1 MKMQRTAILSFL
13 VCALGVL
20 GAQAQLRVGA
30 ARVDVTGKSG
40 PSQTG
45 KYDHERVYVR
55 AIVLD
60 NGFARAALISSEGDT
75 GGQATIDAVARELDC
90 PAQNVII
97 SSTHTHSPK
106 ITPPATPIPGGA
118 STAAPGRQRE
128 QSLNP
133 SMLEAV
139 RQAKAKL
146 EPARVGYSTGASYLN
161 VNRDAIDPDTRKW
174 IQYSN
179 LDAASDKTVAV
190 LTFEKPSGE
199 PIAVYVNYAMHP
211 INGYVLDI
219 VSGDFAGAMSRYVEK
234 AFGDKIVVAFTQGA
248 SGDQNPLYLR
258 PSNNAMA
265 SRLGNPI
272 TGFEIKRETNE
283 GPLRSVQYGVAE
295 GEMPKATEPDPK
307 VIDDMFRFIESEG
320 QILGEEV
327 IRTMTWTGR
336 WSTDVRI
343 QGLEKDVSCPGRKR
357 TNGNPYSATTREGVD
372 GTYVDGPPRVFQ
384 IGVLGIGP
392 TAVAWI
398 NGEIFTLIGQ
408 KTKHEAPMNDTM
420 FSTIS
425 NNVIGGYTPD
435 DGSYGKQT
443 FQVLDSVVKPGC
455 AETAIIKTVG
465 DLETQYLNLTGK

>member
-1 MKMQRTAILSFL
+1 MQFKSGAILL
-13 VCALGVL
+13 ALAMGVTS
-20 GAQAQLRVGA
+20 AHAELRAGA
-30 ARVDVTGKSG
+30 AKVDITGKLGS
-40 PSQTG
+40 SQSG
-45 KYDHERVYVR
+45 KYEHEHVYVR

-60 NGFARAALISSEGDT
+60 NGASRAALISSEADT
-75 GGQATIDAVARELDC
+75 GGQATVDAVAKELDC
-90 PAQNVII
+90 SVNNVII

-106 ITPPATPIPGGA
+106 LTPPAEPIAGGA
-118 STAAPGRQRE
+118 RSAAPGRERD
-128 QSLNP
+128 QSVNP
-133 SMLEAV
+133 SIVEAV
-139 RQAKAKL
+139 HQAKAKL
-146 EPARVGYSTGASYLN
+146 EPARAGFGTGTSYLN
-161 VNRDAIDPDTRKW
+161 VNRDGIDPETRKW

-179 LDAASDKTVAV
+179 LDAPSDKTVAV
-190 LTFEKPSGE
+190 LTFERPGGE
-199 PIAVYVNYAMHP
+199 PIAVYVNYSMHP

-258 PSNNAMA
+258 PSNDAMA

-272 TGFEIKRETNE
+272 TGFEINREKNE

-307 VIDDMFRFIESEG
+307 VIDDLFRFIESEG

-327 IRTMTWTGR
+327 IRVMTFTSR
-336 WSTDVRI
+336 WSGDVRI

-357 TNGNPYSATTREGVD
+357 TNGNPFSATTREGVE
-372 GTYVDGPPRVFQ
+372 GVYVDGPPRVYQ
-384 IGVLGIGP
+384 IGVLGIGT

-408 KTKHEAPMNDTM
+408 RTRHQAPLNDTM

-425 NNVIGGYTPD
+425 NAVVGGYTPD
-435 DGSYGKQT
+435 DASYGKQT

-455 AETAIIKTVG
+455 AETAIVKTIG
-465 DLETQYLNLTGK
+465 DLEDQYLNLTGK

>member
-1 MKMQRTAILSFL
+1 M
-13 VCALGVL
+13 LGIL

-30 ARVDVTGKSG
+30 AKVDVTGKLG

-45 KYDHERVYVR
+45 KYDHEHVYVR

-75 GGQATIDAVARELDC
+75 GGQATVDAVAKELDC
-90 PAQNVII
+90 PVQNVII

-106 ITPPATPIPGGA
+106 IEPPAPPIAGGA
-118 STAAPGRQRE
+118 RSAVPGRQRDE
-128 QSLNP
+128 TVNEH
-133 SMLEAV
+133 MLEAV

-146 EPARVGYSTGASYLN
+146 EPARAGYSTGASYLN
-161 VNRDAIDPDTRKW
+161 VNRDAIDPETRKW

-190 LTFEKPSGE
+190 LTFEKPSGQ

-265 SRLGNPI
+265 SRLGNPV
-272 TGFEIKRETNE
+272 TGFEINREKNE

-320 QILGEEV
+320 QVLGEEV
-327 IRTMTWTGR
+327 IRVMTWTGR

-343 QGLEKDVSCPGRKR
+343 QGLEKDVSCLGRKR
-357 TNGNPYSATTREGVD
+357 TNGNPFSATTREGVE
-372 GTYVDGPPRVFQ
+372 GTYVDGSPRVYQ

-425 NNVIGGYTPD
+425 NAVIGGYTPD
-435 DGSYGKQT
+435 DASYGKQT

-465 DLETQYLNLTGK
+465 DLETQYLNLIAK

>member
-1 MKMQRTAILSFL
+1 MHIQRNIFVL
-13 VCALGVL
+13 VFVCVL
-20 GAQAQLRVGA
+20 GTIGAQCQLRVGA
-30 ARVDVTGKSG
+30 VKVDVTGKFGS
-40 PSQTG
+40 SQTG

-60 NGFARAALISSEGDT
+60 NGSARAVLISFEGDT
-75 GGQATIDAVARELDC
+75 GGQAAVEAVAKELDC
-90 PAQNVII
+90 PVQNVII
-97 SSTHTHSPK
+97 SSTHTHSARLEPT
-106 ITPPATPIPGGA
+106 TPPIAGGSRSA
-118 STAAPGRQRE
+118 VPSRQRDE
-128 QSLNP
+128 TTIP

-146 EPARVGYSTGASYLN
+146 EPARAGYSTGASYLN
-161 VNRDAIDPDTRKW
+161 VNRDGIDPETRKW

-199 PIAVYVNYAMHP
+199 PIAVYVNYAMHL

-265 SRLGNPI
+265 SRLGNTIP
-272 TGFEIKRETNE
+272 GFEINREKNE

-307 VIDDMFRFIESEG
+307 VIDELFRFIESEG
-320 QILGEEV
+320 QVLGEEV
-327 IRTMTWTGR
+327 IRVMTWTDR
-336 WSTDVRI
+336 WSGDVRI

-357 TNGNPYSATTREGVD
+357 TNGNPFSATSREGVE
-372 GTYVDGPPRVFQ
+372 GTYVDGPPRVYQ
-384 IGVLGIGP
+384 IGVLGVGT
-392 TAVAWI
+392 TAIAWI
-398 NGEIFTLIGQ
+398 NGEIFTLIGE
-408 KTKHEAPMNDTM
+408 KTKRAAPMNNTM

-425 NNVIGGYTPD
+425 NAVTGGYTPD
-435 DGSYGKQT
+435 DASYGKQT

-455 AETAIIKTVG
+455 AETSIVKTVG
-465 DLETQYLNLTGK
+465 DLEAQYLNLTGK

>member
-1 MKMQRTAILSFL
+1 MKSCRIATLSFI
-13 VCALGVL
+13 VFALGIL

-30 ARVDVTGKSG
+30 AKVDVTGKFG
-40 PSQTG
+40 PSQSG

-75 GGQATIDAVARELDC
+75 GGQPTVDAVAKELDC
-90 PAQNVII
+90 PVQNVII

-106 ITPPATPIPGGA
+106 ITPPAAPIAGGARSAIPG
-118 STAAPGRQRE
+118 RE
-128 QSLNP
+128 RELSFNP

-161 VNRDAIDPDTRKW
+161 VNRDGIDPDTRKW

-190 LTFEKPSGE
+190 LTFEKPTGE

-283 GPLRSVQYGVAE
+283 GPLRAVQYGVAD

-320 QILGEEV
+320 QVLGEEV

-357 TNGNPYSATTREGVD
+357 TNGNAFSATTREGVE
-372 GTYVDGPPRVFQ
+372 GTYVDAPPRVYQ

-408 KTKHEAPMNDTM
+408 KTKREAPMNDTM

-425 NNVIGGYTPD
+425 NAVIGGYTPD
-435 DGSYGKQT
+435 DGSYGKET

>member
-1 MKMQRTAILSFL
+1 MQFHHKSMTFVLMLI
-13 VCALGVL
+13 GTL

-30 ARVDVTGKSG
+30 AKVDITGKFG

-45 KYDHERVYVR
+45 KYDHEHVYVR

-60 NGFARAALISSEGDT
+60 NGVARAAMISVEGDT
-75 GGQATIDAVARELDC
+75 GGQSAVEGVAKELDC
-90 PAQNVII
+90 PVQNVII

-106 ITPPATPIPGGA
+106 VESPAPPIPGGA
-118 STAAPGRQRE
+118 SSAVSGRVRDTAANQP
-128 QSLNP
+128 
-133 SMLEAV
+133 MLEAV
-139 RQAKAKL
+139 RQAKAAL
-146 EPARVGYSTGASYLN
+146 QPARVGFGTGSSYLN
-161 VNRDAIDPDTRKW
+161 VNRDGIDPETRKW

-190 LTFEKPSGE
+190 LTFEKPGGE
-199 PIAVYVNYAMHP
+199 PIAVYVNYSMHP
-211 INGYVLDI
+211 INGYVLDV

-272 TGFEIKRETNE
+272 TGFEINREKNE

-295 GEMPKATEPDPK
+295 GAMPKATEPDPK
-307 VIDDMFRFIESEG
+307 ILDDMFRFIESEG

-327 IRTMTWTGR
+327 IRVMTWTDR
-336 WSTDVRI
+336 WSSDVRI
-343 QGLEKDVSCPGRKR
+343 QGLEKDISCPGRKR
-357 TNGNPYSATTREGVD
+357 TNGNPFSTSTREGVE
-372 GTYVDGPPRVFQ
+372 GTYVDGPARVYQ
-384 IGVLGIGP
+384 IGVLGVGA
-392 TAVAWI
+392 TAVAWV
-398 NGEIFTLIGQ
+398 NGEIFTLIGE
-408 KTKHEAPMNDTM
+408 KTKRDAPMNNTM

-425 NNVIGGYTPD
+425 NAVVGGYTPD
-435 DGSYGKQT
+435 DASYGKET

-455 AETAIIKTVG
+455 AEAAIIKTVG
-465 DLETQYLNLTGK
+465 DLETQYLNLAAK

>member
-1 MKMQRTAILSFL
+1 MRIKPGVILPF
-13 VCALGVL
+13 VALAMSLMSAHGE
-20 GAQAQLRVGA
+20 LRVGA
-30 ARVDVTGKSG
+30 AKVDVTGKIG
-40 PSQTG
+40 PSQSG
-45 KYDHERVYVR
+45 KYDHEHVYVR

-60 NGFARAALISSEGDT
+60 NGSTRAALISVEGDN
-75 GGQATIDAVARELDC
+75 GGQPTIDAVARELEC

-106 ITPPATPIPGGA
+106 LTPPAAPIQGGA
-118 STAAPGRQRE
+118 RSAVPGRERDAAFSE
-128 QSLNP
+128 PILN
-133 SMLEAV
+133 AV
-139 RQAKAKL
+139 KQAKAKL
-146 EPARVGYSTGASYLN
+146 QAARVGFGTGTSYLN
-161 VNRDAIDPDTRKW
+161 VNRDGIDPETRKW

-179 LDAASDKTVAV
+179 LDAPSDKTVAV
-190 LTFEKPSGE
+190 LTFEKPTGE

-211 INGYVLDI
+211 INGYVVNI

-234 AFGDKIVVAFTQGA
+234 AFGDNIVVAFTQGA

-258 PSNNAMA
+258 PSNDAMA

-272 TGFEIKRETNE
+272 TGFEINREKNE

-295 GEMPKATEPDPK
+295 GEIPKATEPDPK
-307 VIDDMFRFIESEG
+307 VVDNLFRFIESEG

-327 IRTMTWTGR
+327 IRVMTWTPR
-336 WSTDVRI
+336 WSSDVRI

-357 TNGNPYSATTREGVD
+357 TNGNPFSATTREGVE
-372 GTYVDGPPRVFQ
+372 GVYVDGPPRVYQ
-384 IGVLGIGP
+384 IGVLGIGT

-408 KTKHEAPMNDTM
+408 KTKHAAPLNDTM

-425 NNVIGGYTPD
+425 NAVVGGYTPD
-435 DGSYGKQT
+435 DASYGKQT

-455 AETAIIKTVG
+455 AETAIVKTIG
-465 DLETQYLNLTGK
+465 ELETQYLNLTGK